1 MLQEEQ
7 NRIQKQFREQSAPEV
22 RGSLPSCLEPL
33 SVLQGIV
40 HHAASFWPCSD
51 YTPQNSNSFQLC
63 WLPYTYLFWAGSSS
77 CYQFSWHWEISPSS
91 PWLWDLWHLQNN
103 ADFTITASCNGLF
116 RPSCKDSL
124 DMCLAS
130 AAFLSHRGRF
140 YNPSL
145 VSLTL
150 SQSHIPETAR
160 YCCLSRMEMTFLLKN
175 IFLLALW
182 FWWFSSLLKVG
193 YPGSH
198 SIHQTGL
205 DLCNPLPSVF

>member
-1 MLQEEQ
+1 ML
-7 NRIQKQFREQSAPEV
+7 N
-22 RGSLPSCLEPL
+22 GWPSCPWTGKIPERDLELPFK
-33 SVLQGIV
+33 GR
-40 HHAASFWPCSD
+40 HH
-51 YTPQNSNSFQLC
+51 L
-63 WLPYTYLFWAGSSS
+63 
-77 CYQFSWHWEISPSS
+77 HI
-91 PWLWDLWHLQNN
+91 
-103 ADFTITASCNGLF
+103 SCNGLF

-160 YCCLSRMEMTFLLKN
+160 YCCLSRMEMAFLLKN

-182 FWWFSSLLKVG
+182 FWWFSSLLQLFFNSCLQVG
-193 YPGSH
+193 SLTRWVILLR
-198 SIHQTGL
+198 S
-205 DLCNPLPSVF
+205 PLPLFHLASGLSLNFTSHWTQELAPVPHSLVFLFSSNCAFCISFGPTCSFSL